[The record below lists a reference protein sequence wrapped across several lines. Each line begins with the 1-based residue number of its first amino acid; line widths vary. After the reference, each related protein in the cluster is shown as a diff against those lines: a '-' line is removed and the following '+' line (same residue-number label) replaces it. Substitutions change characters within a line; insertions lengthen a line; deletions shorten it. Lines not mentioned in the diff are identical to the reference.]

1 MGEKVVYDAM
11 IQFFIVLIHL
21 VLPIPM
27 YFAKKREENRDL
39 EQQMVISLNENNDIH
54 DKNFI
59 SLVINYLMIF
69 VIVVV
74 YLNIF
79 ILNRWVHL
87 FSTDKRGKNI

>member
-11 IQFFIVLIHL
+11 IQFLIVLIHL

-39 EQQMVISLNENNDIH
+39 EQQMVISLNENNDVH

-79 ILNRWVHL
+79 ILNR
-87 FSTDKRGKNI
+87 

>member
-39 EQQMVISLNENNDIH
+39 EQQMVISQNENNNLNENSIFR
-54 DKNFI
+54 DKFFQ

-69 VIVVV
+69 VIILA
-74 YLNIF
+74 YLDIS
-79 ILNRWVHL
+79 ILNRYY
-87 FSTDKRGKNI
+87 FKFN

>member
-39 EQQMVISLNENNDIH
+39 EQQMVISLNENSDIH

-79 ILNRWVHL
+79 ILNR
-87 FSTDKRGKNI
+87 

>member
-39 EQQMVISLNENNDIH
+39 EQQMVISLNENNDVH

-79 ILNRWVHL
+79 ILNR
-87 FSTDKRGKNI
+87 

>member
-39 EQQMVISLNENNDIH
+39 EQQMVISVNENNDIH

-79 ILNRWVHL
+79 ILNR
-87 FSTDKRGKNI
+87 

>member
-79 ILNRWVHL
+79 ILNR
-87 FSTDKRGKNI
+87 

>member
-1 MGEKVVYDAM
+1 MGYHDLSWDEMGEKVVYDAM

-39 EQQMVISLNENNDIH
+39 EQQMVISLNENNDVH

-79 ILNRWVHL
+79 ILNR
-87 FSTDKRGKNI
+87 

>member
-1 MGEKVVYDAM
+1 MGEKVVYDAI

-79 ILNRWVHL
+79 ILNR
-87 FSTDKRGKNI
+87 

>member
-11 IQFFIVLIHL
+11 IQFFIVVIHF

-79 ILNRWVHL
+79 ILNR
-87 FSTDKRGKNI
+87 